1 MSGVTFQPSDAV
13 DFLVIGAGAA
23 GGVMAKELSTAG
35 FRVVVLEQG
44 PYLTEK
50 AYGHDEIKYIYQP
63 GLTNDPKVQPITYRK
78 NESEQAKPVKAIE
91 YGRQVGGGSV
101 HFTANYWRF
110 HESDFEERSL
120 FGEVKGAALADWP
133 IRYADLE
140 PYYTKAEYDLGI
152 SGLAGANPFD
162 GPRSK
167 PYPLPPMP
175 VKSSGVLFDRAAKKL
190 GLHPYPAPMAILSK
204 PYQGRAACAHCG
216 FCESFGCEMRA
227 KSSTLVS
234 VIPVAEK
241 TGRCEIRPNSY
252 VRKIETDAW
261 ARVTGAVYFDAN
273 RREVFQRAKAVV
285 LCANGAETA
294 RLLLLSKSKRF
305 PQGLANSSGLVGKYL
320 MWDNGGEA
328 LGLFEHPLNEYKSIV
343 DTRVLHD
350 YYRADPKRGFYGGGG
365 IDARFDYYPASFA
378 LHGMPADAPK
388 WGAEYKKMLSE
399 YFTHSM
405 AVLAHSSSLPQLR
418 NNISLDP
425 DVKDAWGLPAMRV
438 TFDYH
443 PDDVATMQWLL
454 NKQVEILE
462 AAGAKKVWKMGIA
475 LQADMMPSRHLMGT
489 CRMGNDPKKSV
500 VDRNNRAHDIPNLL
514 IVDGSSF
521 VTAARQQ
528 PTATIQALAYRAADY
543 AVQASKRGEL
553 GHR

>member
-1 MSGVTFQPSDAV
+1 MSGATFLPSDAV

-44 PYLTEK
+44 PYLTERD
-50 AYGHDEIKYIYQP
+50 YTHDEIKYTYQP

-78 NESEQAKPVKAIE
+78 NESEQAKPIKAIE

-120 FGEVKGAALADWP
+120 FGEVAGTGLADWP
-133 IRYADLE
+133 IKYADLE

-152 SGLAGANPFD
+152 SGLGGANPFE

-175 VKSSGVLFDRAAKKL
+175 VKSSGVLFERATKKL
-190 GLHPYPAPMAILSK
+190 GLHPYPAPMAILSQ
-204 PYQGRAACAHCG
+204 PYQGRAACVHCG

-234 VIPVAEK
+234 VIPLAEK

-252 VRKIETDAW
+252 VRKIETDPRG
-261 ARVTGAVYFDAN
+261 RVTGAVYFDAN
-273 RREVFQRAKAVV
+273 RREIFQRAKAVV

-305 PQGLANSSGLVGKYL
+305 PNGLANSSGLVGKYL
-320 MWDNGGEA
+320 MWDNGGVA
-328 LGLFEHPLNEYKSIV
+328 MGLFEHSLNEYKGIQV
-343 DTRVLHD
+343 TRVIHD
-350 YYRADPKRGFYGGGG
+350 YYRSDPKRGFYGGGG
-365 IDARFDYYPASFA
+365 IDARFDFYPASFA
-378 LHGMPADAPK
+378 LQGMPPDAPK
-388 WGAEYKKMLSE
+388 WGVEYKKMLGT
-399 YFTHSM
+399 YFTHTM
-405 AVLAHSSSLPQLR
+405 TLLAHTTSLPQLR

-425 DVKDAWGLPAMRV
+425 DVKDAWGLPAVRV

-443 PDDVATMQWLL
+443 PDDVATMQWVAT
-454 NKQVEILE
+454 KQQEILE
-462 AAGAKKVWKMGIA
+462 AAGAQKTWALGIS
-475 LQADMMPSRHLMGT
+475 LRDNMPSRHLMGT
-489 CRMGNDPKKSV
+489 CRMGNDPKQSV
-500 VDRNNRAHDIPNLL
+500 VDGNNRAHDIPNLL
-514 IVDGSSF
+514 IADGSSF
-521 VTAARQQ
+521 VTSARQQ

-543 AVQASKRGEL
+543 GIQAAKRGEL
-553 GHR
+553 G

>member
-50 AYGHDEIKYIYQP
+50 SYGHDEIKYTYQP
-63 GLTNDPKVQPITYRK
+63 GLTNDPKVQPITYRR
-78 NESEQAKPVKAIE
+78 NESEQAKPVKAVE

-120 FGEVKGAALADWP
+120 FGEVAGAGLADWP
-133 IRYADLE
+133 IKYADLE

-152 SGLAGANPFD
+152 SGLAGSNPFE

-167 PYPLPPMP
+167 SYPLPPMP

-252 VRKIETDAW
+252 VRKIDTDGQG
-261 ARVTGAVYFDAN
+261 RVTGAVYFDAN
-273 RREVFQRAKAVV
+273 RREIFQRAKAVV

-294 RLLLLSKSKRF
+294 RLLLLSKSQRF

-343 DTRVLHD
+343 DTRVIHD

-365 IDARFDYYPASFA
+365 LDARFDYYPASFA

-388 WGAEYKKMLSE
+388 WGAEYKKLLSE

-425 DVKDAWGLPAMRV
+425 DVKDAWGLPALRV

-454 NKQVEILE
+454 DKQVEILE

-475 LQADMMPSRHLMGT
+475 LQPDMMPSRHLMGT

-521 VTAARQQ
+521 VTAGRQQ

-543 AVQASKRGEL
+543 AIQASKRGEL
-553 GHR
+553 SHR